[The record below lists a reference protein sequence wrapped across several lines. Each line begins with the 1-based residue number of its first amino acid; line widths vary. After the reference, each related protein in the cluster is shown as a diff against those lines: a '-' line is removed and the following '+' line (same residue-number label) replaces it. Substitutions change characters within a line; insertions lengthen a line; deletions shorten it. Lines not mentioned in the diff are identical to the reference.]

1 MFIVIASEAWQSRK
15 KNVIVSVIASE
26 AWQSRKKNVIVSVTA
41 STVIPYDKM
50 YLSKLG
56 TVPNFH

>member
-1 MFIVIASEAWQSRK
+1 MFI
-15 KNVIVSVIASE
+15 VIASE